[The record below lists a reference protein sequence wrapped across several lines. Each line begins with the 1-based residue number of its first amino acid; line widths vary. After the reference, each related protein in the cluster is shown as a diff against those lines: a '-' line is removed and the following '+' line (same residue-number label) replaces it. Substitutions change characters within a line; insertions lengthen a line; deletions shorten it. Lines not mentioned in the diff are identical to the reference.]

1 MFQFLIRKWSPLL
14 IDTSYLQLTG
24 EFTNVL
30 VLDLDKQLG
39 DRVVLIY
46 RFVSNKLA
54 NLQMSRE

>member
-54 NLQMSRE
+54 NL

>member
-14 IDTSYLQLTG
+14 TDTSYLQLTG